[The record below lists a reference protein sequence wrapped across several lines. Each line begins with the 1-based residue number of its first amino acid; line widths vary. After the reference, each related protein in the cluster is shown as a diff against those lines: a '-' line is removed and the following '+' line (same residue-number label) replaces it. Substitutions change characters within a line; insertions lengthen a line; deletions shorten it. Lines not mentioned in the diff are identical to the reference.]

1 MKQSFTCS
9 ICEQKTHGFGNNPD
23 PVVTIP
29 DKRCCNDCNSKYV
42 IPARL
47 MTLRMIYAARS
58 PKKNRQSTQRRF
70 R

>member
-29 DKRCCNDCNSKYV
+29 DARCCDSCNRDYV
-42 IPARL
+42 IKARIL
-47 MTLRMIYAARS
+47 MIGLIDAARS
-58 PKKNRQSTQRRF
+58 PKKNRQSTRTG
-70 R
+70 

>member
-29 DKRCCNDCNSKYV
+29 DARCCDSCNRDYV
-42 IPARL
+42 IKARILMMGLIEAARL
-47 MTLRMIYAARS
+47 
-58 PKKNRQSTQRRF
+58 PKKNRQSTRTG
-70 R
+70 